1 MTTFQKIAI
10 GLLGLKNPEMFI
22 PMSRPTQESSP
33 KAELSSGP
41 NRPIAVQLRDGG
53 GGLMRALRFVV
64 AALAIDS
71 RTVPLADN
79 SELSRDLRA
88 RAGRLSRS
96 NED

>member
-22 PMSRPTQESSP
+22 PMSKPPQESSP
-33 KAELSSGP
+33 KTELSCGP
-41 NRPIAVQLRDGG
+41 NGPISVQLRDGG
-53 GGLMRALRFVV
+53 RGLMRALRFMV
-64 AALAIDS
+64 ATLAIDS